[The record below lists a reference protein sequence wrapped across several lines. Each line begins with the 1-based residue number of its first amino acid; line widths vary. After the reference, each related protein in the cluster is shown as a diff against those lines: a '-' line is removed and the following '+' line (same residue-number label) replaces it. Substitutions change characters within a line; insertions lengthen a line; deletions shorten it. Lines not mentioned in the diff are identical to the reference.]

1 MTKSRM
7 TPPEMDQQFTDSTVA
22 QIENISHQFGTVPVL
37 ADINM
42 RLVSGVITVVVG
54 RNGGGKSTLA
64 KIIAGLI
71 PPQSGQI
78 RQFSIAKRPF
88 VGLSPQE
95 VDQSLLSW
103 RNNRDNIALG
113 LCAMGSSWQDARQR
127 VDAFVEQYHLPVP
140 LNQFPGTSS
149 GGQRQMVAVV
159 RSAILNPQ
167 LWVLDEPFS
176 RIDPFRL
183 EQWQQFVLTFTR
195 EAGIATLV
203 ITHNLDEAL
212 VLADVV
218 RVLRSDVGP
227 STGGSTLSA
236 EQWLDTDRDK
246 SPTSIFEPSY
256 LTLRRKIVDEMVD

>member
-7 TPPEMDQQFTDSTVA
+7 TPPELDQQFTNGTIA
-22 QIENISHQFGTVPVL
+22 HIENISHQFGTVPVL
-37 ADINM
+37 AGIDM
-42 RLVSGVITVVVG
+42 KLVSGTITVVVG
-54 RNGGGKSTLA
+54 RNGSGKSTLT

-78 RQFSIAKRPF
+78 KRFSIAARPF

-113 LCAMGSSWQDARQR
+113 LCAMGSSWQDARRQ
-127 VDAFVEQYHLPVP
+127 VDAFVKQYNLPVP

-167 LWVLDEPFS
+167 LWLLDEPFS
-176 RIDPFRL
+176 RVDPVRL

-218 RVLRSDVGP
+218 RVLRPYVGP

-256 LTLRRKIVDEMVD
+256 LMLRRKVADEMGD